1 MLLHTVFSASKF
13 ANMTSEKVLTFT
25 NLVIVVVSRKTS
37 VNLGIPNVLLTLL
50 GEFYDQC
57 PFRPS
62 RVASIPVAHEWL
74 SVTRWRS
81 SIVTYAVT
89 RTP

>member
-1 MLLHTVFSASKF
+1 
-13 ANMTSEKVLTFT
+13 MTSEKVLTCT

-50 GEFYDQC
+50 GEFYDKC

-62 RVASIPVAHEWL
+62 RVAPIILVAHECL

-81 SIVTYAVT
+81 SSSS